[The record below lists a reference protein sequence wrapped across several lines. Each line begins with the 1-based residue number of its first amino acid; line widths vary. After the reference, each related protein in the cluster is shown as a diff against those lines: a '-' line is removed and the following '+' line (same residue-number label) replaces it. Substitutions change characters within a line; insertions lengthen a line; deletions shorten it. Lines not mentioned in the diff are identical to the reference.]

1 MCWFG
6 SWSMWLSLFGRVGC
20 EGSLSCR
27 EGWHEVLIPWLLF
40 LDVGVVKGAPL
51 SSLVRWWWFFWIFFL
66 VGLEGRMLHRA
77 ALISDHRVK
86 VLHSASWISWWN
98 GTWLISHRFR
108 FDICLCW
115 IFPLQTK
122 QKKGFSLSGQP
133 KLQTSTF
140 VYICHICQLI
150 CSCMSQHF
158 QLQTTKSPLDH
169 QTIVALPTFAMMM
182 PYLLL
187 ISVLPLV
194 QAQLLVA
201 SNFSTLEKWAKVVE
215 KGFF

>member
-1 MCWFG
+1 
-6 SWSMWLSLFGRVGC
+6 
-20 EGSLSCR
+20 
-27 EGWHEVLIPWLLF
+27 
-40 LDVGVVKGAPL
+40 
-51 SSLVRWWWFFWIFFL
+51 
-66 VGLEGRMLHRA
+66 
-77 ALISDHRVK
+77 
-86 VLHSASWISWWN
+86 
-98 GTWLISHRFR
+98 
-108 FDICLCW
+108 
-115 IFPLQTK
+115 
-122 QKKGFSLSGQP
+122 
-133 KLQTSTF
+133 
-140 VYICHICQLI
+140 
-150 CSCMSQHF
+150 MSQHF